1 MDGDGYADAV
11 IVAAGES
18 RRMGGPDKLMVSL
31 SGRPLLAWSVEA
43 LARTPAVGAIVVV
56 AAPGRANELRDAS
69 WLQATGARV
78 VVGGARRQDS
88 SAAGLAATRSD
99 SEVVLIHDGAR
110 PFVSA
115 ALAQTV
121 AEAARAYGAAIP
133 VEPISD
139 AVKRVADGRVTAG
152 VDRAGLCLA
161 QTPQGAR
168 RSILL
173 EAFASLGIDRPDGYP
188 DEAALLAAAGR
199 EVVAVPGEADNLKVT
214 TPADLR
220 RAEAIAARVA
230 GGVLPALPGE
240 ASSGSVRMAHSHDSH
255 PFGPAD
261 GLALGGTVIPEAP
274 RLHGHSDG
282 DVALHAIA
290 DAILGGAR
298 LGDLGRWFP
307 AGDPATRGSAS
318 TELLRAAAGRA
329 AAAGWRAAAVDLV
342 LEGARPVL
350 GAGRLEAMRTA
361 VAGLLDLDPAAVS
374 LRASTGNLDGPTGAG
389 RSIAADALVT
399 LVAMTGAGR

>member
-1 MDGDGYADAV
+1 MGRDGYADAV

-18 RRMGGPDKLMVSL
+18 RRMGGPDKLMASL
-31 SGRPLLAWSVEA
+31 SGRPLLAWTVEA
-43 LARTPAVGAIVVV
+43 LARTPAVGSIVVV
-56 AAPGRANELRDAS
+56 AAPGRASELRDAA
-69 WLQATGARV
+69 WLRATGARV

-88 SAAGLAATRSD
+88 SAAGLAATRPD

-121 AEAARAYGAAIP
+121 AEAARAHGAAIP

-139 AVKRVADGRVTAG
+139 SVKRVADGRVTAG

-168 RSILL
+168 RSVLVQ
-173 EAFASLGIDRPDGYP
+173 AFAGPLIDQAGGYP
-188 DEAALLAAAGR
+188 DEAALLAAAGI

-220 RAEAIAARVA
+220 RAEAIAARLVGA
-230 GGVLPALPGE
+230 LLPRLPADALAGPI
-240 ASSGSVRMAHSHDSH
+240 RMAHSHDSH
-255 PFGPAD
+255 PFGPSD
-261 GLALGGTVIPEAP
+261 GLALGGIVIPEAP

-282 DVALHAIA
+282 DALLHVIA

-298 LGDLGRWFP
+298 LGDLGRRFP
-307 AGDPATRGSAS
+307 AEDPTTRGIASA
-318 TELLRAAAGRA
+318 ELLREVARQA

-342 LEGARPVL
+342 LEGARPTL
-350 GAGRLEAMRTA
+350 GAARLEAMRAA
-361 VAGLLDLDPAAVS
+361 VAGLLDLDP
-374 LRASTGNLDGPTGAG
+374 G
-389 RSIAADALVT
+389 
-399 LVAMTGAGR
+399 